1 MRIISVSAGISW
13 RRANRIR
20 GLKTAHERHS
30 MVIGNL
36 WKRDLFKAFTSLLV
50 VLVLV
55 LAKLAAAVGAKTV
68 KVSCVCQR
76 HCMSFTA

>member
-1 MRIISVSAGISW
+1 
-13 RRANRIR
+13 
-20 GLKTAHERHS
+20 